1 MMALSTQV
9 PAALETDWTRLRA
22 PQAPKGNRFVLTA
35 PDANPEVLMRSYQ
48 AGDPVAATALI
59 HLIGPPLHRY
69 FLADAVSR
77 AHADDL
83 LQETWL
89 RIHRVRHTY
98 RPGEPVL
105 PWFYAIARHVR
116 IDHFRKVSR
125 TTAREEELTDASET
139 SLAASPDHTVMEE
152 LDALLAPLPANQRE
166 VIEMLKVAGM
176 SLEEVARATS
186 STVGSV
192 KQRVHRA
199 YKRLRQ
205 HMLVLKGDQ
214 RQDGA
219 PP

>member
-1 MMALSTQV
+1 VGEDSGTI
-9 PAALETDWTRLRA
+9 R
-22 PQAPKGNRFVLTA
+22 
-35 PDANPEVLMRSYQ
+35 PDARRFGDSLESPTGAEGTQPDPEVLMHNYQ
-48 AGDPVAATALI
+48 AGDSLAATALI
-59 HLIGPPLHRY
+59 HLISPALHRF
-69 FLADAVSR
+69 FLSDAVSR
-77 AHADDL
+77 THADDL

-125 TTAREEELTDASET
+125 TTAREQKLTEASET
-139 SLAASPDHTVMEE
+139 AAGAADHAAMEE

-192 KQRVHRA
+192 KQRAHRA
-199 YKRLRQ
+199 YTRLRQ
-205 HMLVLKGDQ
+205 HMLALRGEPGQ
-214 RQDGA
+214 GSALR
-219 PP
+219 

>member
-1 MMALSTQV
+1 MMALSATN
-9 PAALETDWTRLRA
+9 ARGFGDSLESFTSA
-22 PQAPKGNRFVLTA
+22 EGAQ
-35 PDANPEVLMRSYQ
+35 PDPDVLMHHYQ
-48 AGDPVAATALI
+48 AGDPMAATALI
-59 HLIGPPLHRY
+59 HRISPGLHRY
-69 FLADAVSR
+69 FLADSASR

-98 RPGEPVL
+98 RSGEPVL
-105 PWFYAIARHVR
+105 PWFFAIARHVR
-116 IDHFRKVSR
+116 IDHFRKMSR
-125 TTAREEELTDASET
+125 TTAREETLTDESQSVT
-139 SLAASPDHTVMEE
+139 GSTDHTVMEE
-152 LDALLAPLPANQRE
+152 LDALLAPLSANQRE

-205 HMLVLKGDQ
+205 HVLTPKGEQ
-214 RQDGA
+214 RQGSA
-219 PP
+219 LR

>member
-1 MMALSTQV
+1 DVS
-9 PAALETDWTRLRA
+9 
-22 PQAPKGNRFVLTA
+22 
-35 PDANPEVLMRSYQ
+35 
-48 AGDPVAATALI
+48 
-59 HLIGPPLHRY
+59 
-69 FLADAVSR
+69 SR

-98 RPGEPVL
+98 RSGEPVL

-125 TTAREEELTDASET
+125 TTAREEMLTDASQSVAGAT
-139 SLAASPDHTVMEE
+139 DHAVMEE

-166 VIEMLKVAGM
+166 ALEMLKVAGM

-205 HMLVLKGDQ
+205 HMLAPRGEP
-214 RQDGA
+214 RQGGA
-219 PP
+219 L